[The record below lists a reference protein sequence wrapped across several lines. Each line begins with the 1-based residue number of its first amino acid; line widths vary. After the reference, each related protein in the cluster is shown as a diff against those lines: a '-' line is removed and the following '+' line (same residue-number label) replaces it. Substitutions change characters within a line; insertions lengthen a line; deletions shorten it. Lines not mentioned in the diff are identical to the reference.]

1 MAATVERLLDSRGGA
16 AVIGDGESLRAAL
29 ERVRAHRARWP
40 DRMDRRDVNPRLRQ
54 YARGDRDGLFGDTI
68 GG

>member
-1 MAATVERLLDSRGGA
+1 MAATVERLLDSWPFDGGA
-16 AVIGDGESLRAAL
+16 QTLTITDDRGV
-29 ERVRAHRARWP
+29 VRAHWARRP

-54 YARGDRDGLFGDTI
+54 YARGDRDGLFGDAI